1 MEKTAV
7 EWLVQ
12 KYIESGVIFLDD
24 INQAKEIEIQQSH
37 EYAEFAIRC
46 DRKEMKIL
54 NFDGFIKLNSNQ

>member
-24 INQAKEIEIQQSH
+24 INHAKEIEIQQSH